1 MTSYE
6 IRLNVFEGP
15 LDLLL
20 YLIRKNEIDIYDIPM
35 AVITEQYFQYLETMG
50 ALNLDIASDYLV
62 MASTLL
68 HIKSRM
74 LLPVQEPAEDG
85 EGEEDPR
92 MELTRQLLEYEAFR
106 KAALAMEQ
114 RPILD
119 RDVFARTGPAPEDN
133 GKGRETVLEVTV
145 FQLVEAFRNIL
156 VKWEGEDGLELNRDS
171 LSVADR
177 IREIVNRLEEVESLT
192 FDELLE
198 DLRDRAQVIC
208 TFLALL
214 ELVKMR
220 VVKAFQMEAYQTIR
234 VCLAPGHEGSP
245 IHS

>member
-35 AVITEQYFQYLETMG
+35 AIITEQYFQYLETMG

-74 LLPVQEPAEDG
+74 LLPVREPMEDG

-92 MELTRQLLEYEAFR
+92 RELTRQLLEYEAFR
-106 KAALAMEQ
+106 KAALAMDK

-119 RDVFARTGPAPEDN
+119 RDVFARSGPLPGDN
-133 GKGRETVLEVTV
+133 GGARETLLEVTV

-156 VKWEGEDGLELNRDS
+156 AKWEGEDGIALNRDS

-177 IREIVNRLEEVESLT
+177 IREIVDRLEGVESLT
-192 FDELLE
+192 FEELLE

-208 TFLALL
+208 TFLAIL

-220 VVKAFQMEAYQTIR
+220 VVRAFQMEAYQTIR
-234 VCLAPGHEGSP
+234 VRIVPGHEGSQT
-245 IHS
+245 HS

>member
-6 IRLNVFEGP
+6 IHLNVFEGP

-74 LLPVQEPAEDG
+74 LLPVQEPLEGG
-85 EGEEDPR
+85 ETEEDPR

-114 RPILD
+114 RPLLN
-119 RDVFARTGPAPEDN
+119 RDVFARNVSFQGGNGGESGPL
-133 GKGRETVLEVTV
+133 LEVTV
-145 FQLVEAFRNIL
+145 FQLVEAFRNIMA
-156 VKWEGEDGLELNRDS
+156 KWEGKEGIELERDS
-171 LSVADR
+171 LSVAER
-177 IREIVNRLEEVESLT
+177 MREILERLEETDSLT
-192 FDELLE
+192 FEELLE
-198 DLRDRAQVIC
+198 DLRNRAQVIC
-208 TFLALL
+208 CFLALL

-220 VVKAFQMEAYQTIR
+220 VVKAFQIEAFQTIR
-234 VCLAPGHEGSP
+234 ICLAPVS
-245 IHS
+245 